1 MQKGG
6 EREAKWRAQ
15 NSGQEANTGGEAGF
29 RDKHKKEWIPSYK
42 INDSWENN
50 TQHKNIVNI
59 TIIILGFPGGSVVK
73 NLPANAGDAGL
84 IPGSGNSLGG
94 GNGNP
99 LHCSCLGNPMDRR
112 TWWALVCG
120 VAKIWKQLSTHCDCF
135 MQWQVLVDLWWL
147 FLMYV
152 GHLKLT

>member
-1 MQKGG
+1 M
-6 EREAKWRAQ
+6 WV
-15 NSGQEANTGGEAGF
+15 
-29 RDKHKKEWIPSYK
+29 PSYK

-73 NLPANAGDAGL
+73 NLPANAGDASL

-120 VAKIWKQLSTHCDCF
+120 VGKSWKRLSTHCDYF
-135 MQWQVLVDLWWL
+135 MQWQVLVDSWWP
-147 FLMYV
+147 FLIYLITGSLCWAPEINIKCTSSIKNICSCKKEKKMCLLPNV
-152 GHLKLT
+152 PE